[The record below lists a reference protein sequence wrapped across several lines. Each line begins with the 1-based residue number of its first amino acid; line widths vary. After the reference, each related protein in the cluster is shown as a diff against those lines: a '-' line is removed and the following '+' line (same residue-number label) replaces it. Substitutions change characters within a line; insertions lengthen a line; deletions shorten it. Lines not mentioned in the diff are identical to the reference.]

1 MAGRGLD
8 FVNQDSHSSPGPSR
22 PARSVPP
29 LTHKLLLLQRSAGNQ
44 AVAALILQRTPA
56 APAPAAATAAAA
68 PTPAP
73 PAQQQ
78 LSQAEID
85 KAVAD
90 ALAAELTAFQNI
102 SVTINGPTAAANKT
116 ITIRAA
122 YYINQ
127 GNQPNVS
134 AARTSGQFETIRRT
148 LQSQSMV
155 TTSGTA
161 YHTGRAVELGKSTP
175 DDVAK
180 FVEAAQ
186 AQILTYAVGKGA
198 KKPDGHAIA
207 ATDHLTDLDSAVLQT
222 TVQNWVHDNGVG
234 VDCSG
239 FVLQATIKA
248 REAVRAKA
256 QSQNAVVPP
265 ELSHE
270 ERSASSFRSGTA
282 RAAPTDLRVGD
293 VWVIGTPG
301 HHVRI
306 VTAVRDAKTATHT
319 DCIEFDTAESSGD
332 VDATT
337 VGPTS
342 GTYQTASKTA
352 FDPLTPSGHGDGA
365 GNFYPMN

>member
-1 MAGRGLD
+1 
-8 FVNQDSHSSPGPSR
+8 
-22 PARSVPP
+22 
-29 LTHKLLLLQRSAGNQ
+29 
-44 AVAALILQRTPA
+44 
-56 APAPAAATAAAA
+56 
-68 PTPAP
+68 
-73 PAQQQ
+73 
-78 LSQAEID
+78 
-85 KAVAD
+85 
-90 ALAAELTAFQNI
+90 
-102 SVTINGPTAAANKT
+102 
-116 ITIRAA
+116 
-122 YYINQ
+122 
-127 GNQPNVS
+127 
-134 AARTSGQFETIRRT
+134 
-148 LQSQSMV
+148 
-155 TTSGTA
+155 
-161 YHTGRAVELGKSTP
+161 LGKSTP

-180 FVEAAQ
+180 FVEAGQ
-186 AQILTYAVGKGA
+186 TQILSYAVSKGA
-198 KKPDGHAIA
+198 KKPDGHAIT
-207 ATDHLTDLDSAVLQT
+207 ATDHLTDLDSNVLQK
-222 TVQNWVHDNGVG
+222 TVQDWVHDNGIG

-256 QSQNAVVPP
+256 QAQNAAVPP

-270 ERSASSFRSGTA
+270 ERSASSFRSGSA

-306 VTAVRDAKTATHT
+306 VTGVRNAKTATNT

-342 GTYQTASKTA
+342 NTFKTASKTV